1 MPDQSSPNLL
11 YLWPRRTLHI
21 GQLLEPVQFSQAAAS
36 LTVTLE
42 GEFSFRTSGMATPRW
57 CRSLLLPPGDSVT
70 VDTGEAMIGICYL
83 DALGQDYAWL
93 HGQMT
98 DVGEGAAID
107 VPRETEFRS
116 LFRAL
121 HQAPQPSDAAY
132 AALERIINPRQSP
145 YPEVDTRVAKVVALI
160 RESVEVNRSVEELA
174 QAVNLSVP
182 RLIQLFRHQ
191 VGVPIRRYRQWHR
204 LFITTL
210 GVAQG
215 KSLTQAAV
223 DAGFTD
229 SAHFS
234 HTFRSTLGLKPSDVL
249 TVLGRTQLIAPT
261 QAVSGSEQSV
271 SFRRE
276 P

>member
-1 MPDQSSPNLL
+1 MPNQLSPSLL

-21 GQLLEPVQFSQAAAS
+21 GQLPEPVQFSQAAAS
-36 LTVTLE
+36 LTVSLE
-42 GEFSFRTSGMATPRW
+42 GAFSYRTSGMTTPRW

-70 VDTGEAMIGICYL
+70 VDTGTAMIGTCYL

-93 HGQMT
+93 RRQMK

-107 VPRETEFRS
+107 VPREAEFRS
-116 LFRAL
+116 LFRRL
-121 HQAPQPSDAAY
+121 HGTPQPSDVAY
-132 AALERIINPRQSP
+132 ASLESVINPLQSD
-145 YPEVDTRVAKVVALI
+145 YPEVDVRVAKVVALI
-160 RESVEVNRSVEELA
+160 RESVEINRSVEELA
-174 QAVNLSVP
+174 QSVNLSVP
-182 RLIQLFRHQ
+182 RLIQLFRHH

-204 LFITTL
+204 LFVTTI

-223 DAGFTD
+223 EAGFTD

-249 TVLGRTQLIAPT
+249 TVLGQTELIAPN
-261 QAVSGSEQSV
+261 QPVMESEFS
-271 SFRRE
+271 